1 MILLI
6 PKTLEHNV
14 FELTNDVLQ
23 GKVADAWRLYDD
35 LLLYQQDQGDA
46 IAAKIDALTAE
57 INATAQ
63 TLDANADLANPKEYA
78 CPLRQR

>member
-1 MILLI
+1 MYAGKDAKITKEIVQQLI

-35 LLLYQQDQGDA
+35 LLLQG
-46 IAAKIDALTAE
+46 KR
-57 INATAQ
+57 
-63 TLDANADLANPKEYA
+63 
-78 CPLRQR
+78 PLKSMQF